1 MDAYTLSISDKTSFQ
16 HLKKIIALLVGCHP
30 TYAVLSLEGVL
41 TKDGVICSFCP
52 RTVISFSV
60 LRNCIPITSV
70 HSPAKTGLYSRLIT

>member
-1 MDAYTLSISDKTSFQ
+1 MDVYALSISDKTSFQ
-16 HLKKIIALLVGCHP
+16 HLKNLLLSVGCHP

-60 LRNCIPITSV
+60 FQDCVPITSV
-70 HSPAKTGLYSRLIT
+70 HSPAKTGLYSRLII